1 MTCPAPTW
9 ATAPAIAL
17 FVAAVL
23 VWAGGI
29 GG

>member
-1 MTCPAPTW
+1 MTRPAPTW
-9 ATAPAIAL
+9 ATAPAIML